1 LSAKEDQIFGF
12 ISGVKPQV
20 SKLLR
25 RHLNGESDG
34 REDVEAPIMRDLV
47 PEWERRI
54 LCTVKRPCT
63 AQISEKKTQSA
74 RDLAVAECRGFSGQ
88 RPAAWIT

>member
-1 LSAKEDQIFGF
+1 M
-12 ISGVKPQV
+12 SGVKPKV

-34 REDVEAPIMRDLV
+34 REDVEAPIMRDPV

-54 LCTVKRPCT
+54 LCTVERPHA
-63 AQISEKKTQSA
+63 AQISEKMQS
-74 RDLAVAECRGFSGQ
+74 
-88 RPAAWIT
+88 T

>member
-1 LSAKEDQIFGF
+1 
-12 ISGVKPQV
+12 V

-34 REDVEAPIMRDLV
+34 REDVEAPIMRDPV
-47 PEWERRI
+47 PEWEGRI
-54 LCTVKRPCT
+54 LCTVERPCT
-63 AQISEKKTQSA
+63 AQISKKTQSA
-74 RDLAVAECRGFSGQ
+74 CNPAVAEFRWFAGQ